1 MSTYDPIALG
11 VTVGL
16 DAIRADAEQAA
27 PERRDR
33 CGNEPWPCYHPL
45 CSNDECTAHRRR
57 FPNCKGYSCSCRS
70 ASLTQDGAE

>member
-27 PERRDR
+27 PQPRRVAVL
-33 CGNEPWPCYHPL
+33 G
-45 CSNDECTAHRRR
+45 
-57 FPNCKGYSCSCRS
+57 GGGS
-70 ASLTQDGAE
+70 ALAALYALTSGTRAALEVVAQDGAE